1 MGGKILTLHPE
12 GKKGINISKA
22 KYDVMR
28 QKILDIVRADEGITF
43 TEMTNAVEKK
53 LTGNFDGSIGW
64 YATTVKLDLEA
75 RGQIERIPGSSPQQL
90 RLGKS

>member
-1 MGGKILTLHPE
+1 VEEKILTLHPE
-12 GKKGINISKA
+12 GKKGANISRA

-28 QKILDIVRADEGITF
+28 QTILDIVGANEGVTF

-75 RGQIERIPGSSPQQL
+75 RGELERIPGSSPQQL
-90 RLGKS
+90 RLRKR